1 MGEISLF
8 AAKGGKKGKGLGD
21 DGLTGE
27 EAQELIDEL
36 KNDLKIKE
44 MECDEMKANF
54 AKLEA
59 ENRRLRDLY
68 QKERNERLVIEGKLK
83 KTAIHKELVEASED
97 LSSNAFFEKKRS
109 KLASL
114 NSTLL
119 TTVSFL
125 RS

>member
-8 AAKGGKKGKGLGD
+8 GAKGGKKGKGGGLGD

-44 MECDEMKANF
+44 MEYDEMKANF

-68 QKERNERLVIEGKLK
+68 QKEHDDRLVIEGKLK
-83 KTAIHKELVEASED
+83 KTAIHSELLEATED
-97 LSSNAFFEKKRS
+97 LA
-109 KLASL
+109 
-114 NSTLL
+114 
-119 TTVSFL
+119 
-125 RS
+125 